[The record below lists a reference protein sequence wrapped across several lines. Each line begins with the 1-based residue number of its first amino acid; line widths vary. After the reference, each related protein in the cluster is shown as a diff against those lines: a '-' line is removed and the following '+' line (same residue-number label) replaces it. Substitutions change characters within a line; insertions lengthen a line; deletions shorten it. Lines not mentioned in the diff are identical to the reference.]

1 MARGYEIACGIL
13 KCGVLAAAVTTGTG
27 VAAAS
32 LDALG
37 RAGYFIVGPAGEVE
51 RVIAG
56 DPARVCA
63 PDVATL
69 PGNLTHYRPPTDEI
83 ARSLSVDFCQAA
95 VVDRRTVDAVLA
107 DAEAMAFQVE
117 ARRLDGAVS
126 QLAAAHSRP
135 APAVRPPSDGGA
147 FAEAYEALSSGDPET
162 AATLFVR
169 GLERDPGDQS
179 AHYYLGSAYEQMGRP
194 DYAAVQYRRVV
205 RNWPNSP
212 EAGAAQSALARIDN
226 PAPAQAAAAASES
239 DFFTDIARSIS
250 SIFETSP
257 GEGAAPAAVA
267 PAAAPAPI
275 STPTSASASGRFEQA
290 EILYGDGA
298 RYVGG
303 IQSDRPHGQGEMIY
317 GDGSRYAGG
326 FREGLRHGQGR
337 LVLTDGLV
345 YDGQFVN
352 DRIDGRGRLAWPDGS
367 VYDGDFRR
375 GARTGDGAYRWPSGS
390 IYQGRFDDGVIVGPG
405 VFVSSDGAR
414 YEGEFQDGRR
424 TGRGVL
430 TQPNGQRI
438 EGEFQDGQL
447 VRPN

>member
-1 MARGYEIACGIL
+1 MARGYGIACGTL
-13 KCGVLAAAVTTGTG
+13 KYGVLAVVLATGTG
-27 VAAAS
+27 AAAAS

-37 RAGYFIVGPAGEVE
+37 RAGYFIVGPTGEVE

-56 DPARVCA
+56 DAARVCA
-63 PDVATL
+63 PDVEAL
-69 PGNLTHYRPPTDEI
+69 PGNLTHYRPPADEI

-107 DAEAMAFQVE
+107 DADAMAFQVE

-126 QLAAAHSRP
+126 QLAAAHAQP
-135 APAVRPPSDGGA
+135 APALRPPSDGGA
-147 FAEAYEALSSGDPET
+147 FAEAYEALSGGDPEA

-179 AHYYLGSAYEQMGRP
+179 AHYYLGSAYEQMGRA

-212 EAGAAQSALARIDN
+212 EAAAAQSALARIDD
-226 PAPAQAAAAASES
+226 PAPVQVAEASEET

-257 GEGAAPAAVA
+257 GEGGAPSPAA
-267 PAAAPAPI
+267 PAAAPISAPN
-275 STPTSASASGRFEQA
+275 SAAASGRFEQA

-326 FREGLRHGQGR
+326 FRDGLRHGQGR

-367 VYDGDFRR
+367 VYDGDFLQ
-375 GARTGDGAYRWPSGS
+375 GARTGEGAYRWPSGS
-390 IYQGRFDDGVIVGPG
+390 SYQGRFDDGVIVGPG

-430 TQPNGQRI
+430 TQPDGQRI
-438 EGEFQDGQL
+438 EGEFVDGRL
-447 VRPN
+447 VRQN